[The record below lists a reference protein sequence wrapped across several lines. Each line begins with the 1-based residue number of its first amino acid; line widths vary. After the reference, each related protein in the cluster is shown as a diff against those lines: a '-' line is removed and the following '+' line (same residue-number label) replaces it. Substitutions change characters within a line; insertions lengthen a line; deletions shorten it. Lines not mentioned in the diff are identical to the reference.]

1 MHPSV
6 GFASLAKGCV
16 SKEWRFL
23 SDTPLCRL
31 SEKNSGCRKCPQSDL
46 LVSEKELFGR
56 CHHQL
61 ILAALLLYPLG
72 IKEGPNG
79 TSLAM
84 HPSVGFA
91 SQATGYVNKERRFL
105 SDAPLCRLSD
115 KTSGCKDYPQ
125 SDFPVSEKQLFG
137 RCHHQL
143 ILAALRLHPV
153 GIKEGP
159 EQHVLNHV
167 PLSGLDSGPHRGPPG
182 LDSGFLG
189 LLNAS

>member
-1 MHPSV
+1 MVPNGTFLAMHPSDELPLSALPFRPKALVDVPLLSPGWGVTGGGALRTGPLAMHPSV

-84 HPSVGFA
+84 YPSVGFA
-91 SQATGYVNKERRFL
+91 SQATGYVNTAL
-105 SDAPLCRLSD
+105 S
-115 KTSGCKDYPQ
+115 
-125 SDFPVSEKQLFG
+125 
-137 RCHHQL
+137 
-143 ILAALRLHPV
+143 
-153 GIKEGP
+153 
-159 EQHVLNHV
+159 
-167 PLSGLDSGPHRGPPG
+167 
-182 LDSGFLG
+182 
-189 LLNAS
+189 